1 VPIPFHGQGQLVDD
15 ESGLFYN
22 RFRYYDPQSAC
33 FLSQDPMGIQ
43 VGLNLYLY
51 PRNPLVWIDPL
62 GLDTVSILV
71 SCVPASGPAFTACE
85 QKALQEKMKEMNKQL
100 SERPGKK
107 VCTKCR
113 SDKQRAYFE
122 DKCEGQIPSDYHV
135 DHIRELQIG
144 GADLCCSNLMAIP
157 ARPNM
162 SSGGQIRG
170 ILSKLAPGTLV
181 VGAGLFPGCTDAH
194 NCNQPT
200 VGVKGKNQAP
210 CENADAIGEPPC

>member
-1 VPIPFHGQGQLVDD
+1 MGCSTTGFGTRSAERLLSVRI
-15 ESGLFYN
+15 
-22 RFRYYDPQSAC
+22 RWDPSRIE
-33 FLSQDPMGIQ
+33 F
-43 VGLNLYLY
+43 YLY
-51 PRNPLVWIDPL
+51 PRNPLVWIDL